1 MPVGGGQARAD
12 QIATLHT
19 LAHDRLVSPDIER
32 GRANGSIRR
41 PAKQWTRRGMHGT
54 NPLARSCERHGVI
67 LVAPTNCPR
76 IS

>member
-32 GRANGSIRR
+32 VLSQGSIRR
-41 PAKQWTRRGMHGT
+41 PAKQRTRRGMHGT
-54 NPLARSCERHGVI
+54 NPLARFCERHGVI
-67 LVAPTNCPR
+67 LVAPKNCPW